1 MVPHPQGT
9 EAESPVPTAKPFPLW
24 TGHHHGTPWRSGG
37 SPQPVMWPL
46 QRGREKLSRGKG
58 CLQPPFSR
66 LVSVQ
71 RAERHKTIL
80 YPQSVPG
87 CRAWNRCPRSP
98 LAQQAGETGMMRL
111 SLGLVR
117 AVYSQEQPGHP
128 CLCGGKTYSFTCGS
142 RLPGIS
148 HMLRSSQIPSLSS
161 DDPSLRTQAHSR
173 RQWTKCISQQNDFI
187 HILHPPSQRSYCAHP
202 HTPRPKSP
210 PPNPTHPHPLL
221 ALVILSFLPTPM
233 AARMVARTWRSPRLP
248 WGLPSWT
255 GPGRLANRSLLAAV
269 PLPPPPCDTWVTP
282 APFGLGRVNQP
293 QSQGVPP
300 RASQVSPRPGQ
311 VLSSSQAST
320 LSPLSRLGSFQGA

>member
-1 MVPHPQGT
+1 
-9 EAESPVPTAKPFPLW
+9 
-24 TGHHHGTPWRSGG
+24 
-37 SPQPVMWPL
+37 
-46 QRGREKLSRGKG
+46 
-58 CLQPPFSR
+58 
-66 LVSVQ
+66 
-71 RAERHKTIL
+71 
-80 YPQSVPG
+80 
-87 CRAWNRCPRSP
+87 
-98 LAQQAGETGMMRL
+98 
-111 SLGLVR
+111 
-117 AVYSQEQPGHP
+117 
-128 CLCGGKTYSFTCGS
+128 
-142 RLPGIS
+142 
-148 HMLRSSQIPSLSS
+148 MLRSSQIPSLSS
-161 DDPSLRTQAHSR
+161 DDPSLRTQAHAR

-187 HILHPPSQRSYCAHP
+187 HVLQPPAQRSYCAHP

-255 GPGRLANRSLLAAV
+255 GPGGLAHRSLLAAV

-311 VLSSSQAST
+311 VLSCSQAST
-320 LSPLSRLGSFQGA
+320 PSPLSRLGSFQGA